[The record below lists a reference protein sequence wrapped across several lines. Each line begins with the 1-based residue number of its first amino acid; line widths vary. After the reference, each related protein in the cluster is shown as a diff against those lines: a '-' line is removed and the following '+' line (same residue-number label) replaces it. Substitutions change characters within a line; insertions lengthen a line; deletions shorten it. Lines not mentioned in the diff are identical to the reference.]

1 MTLFKQIL
9 FAADFSESSREAFRI
24 ACSLA
29 SEGDSN
35 IVVVH
40 VLEAPRVAEEPVYFG
55 QQSVGYISP
64 ETDAIYTESVE
75 HKLRR
80 FYVPDRPVQI
90 EYHTLGG
97 LPAGG
102 ILSAAEENNS
112 DLIVMGT
119 HGRSGISR
127 ILAGSVAESVL
138 RGAHCPVLA
147 LRSAESGVERAE
159 DIGSILAPI
168 DLSQHSRDV
177 ARFARALARDLGAQ
191 LVLLHVAPR
200 EIVVPGEIPLEV
212 DLQGCREAL
221 DELRE
226 KLDGPDLK
234 SDIQIAIR
242 QGDEVSEI
250 LHAADTKECGL
261 IVMGTHGRTGL
272 LRFLMGS
279 VSEAVLRRSRCP
291 VLVVKLPAPG
301 AARVSQPES
310 ARRRRR
316 EEFKVLY

>member
-1 MTLFKQIL
+1 L
-9 FAADFSESSREAFRI
+9 FAADFSESSRGAFRI

-29 SEGDSN
+29 GEGEPS

-55 QQSVGYISP
+55 QQSVRYISP
-64 ETDAIYTESVE
+64 ETDATYTESVE
-75 HKLRR
+75 KRLRR

-90 EYHTLGG
+90 EYRTRGG
-97 LPAGG
+97 LPAEE
-102 ILSAAEENNS
+102 ILSAAEENES
-112 DLIVMGT
+112 DLIVMAT

-127 ILAGSVAESVL
+127 LLAGSVAEFVL

-159 DIGSILAPI
+159 DIGTILAPI
-168 DLSQHSRDV
+168 DLSEHSHDT
-177 ARFARALARDLGAQ
+177 ARFARTLARDLGAQ
-191 LVLLHVAPR
+191 LVLLYVAPR
-200 EIVVPGEIPLEV
+200 EVAVPGEIPLIV
-212 DLQGCREAL
+212 DLGECRKAL
-221 DELRE
+221 DALRTE
-226 KLDGPDLK
+226 LDGTDLG
-234 SDIQIAIR
+234 SEIQVEIR
-242 QGDEVSEI
+242 QGDAISEI
-250 LHAADTKECGL
+250 LNVAETYGCGL

-291 VLVVKLPAPG
+291 VLVVKPPAPG

-310 ARRRRR
+310 THSWRQ
-316 EEFKVLY
+316 EEFKVLC